1 MRYSDLVKL
10 TPDFSRNSLE
20 AKERA
25 GRILVEKWN
34 RTGLLKKLSTKDKR
48 NNMAL
53 MLEQQ
58 AIALRKLN
66 ESSTVSDIA
75 TFNKVA
81 FPLVR
86 RVFGSLLANEIV
98 SVQPMN
104 MPSGLL
110 FYLDFVFDR
119 TKPGFSFESG
129 KSLYGNRSTVVSSK
143 LQGIGGIDATGG
155 YYNLNS
161 SYSKR
166 MFKISSLS
174 ANYASVTATS
184 SNVTGTLSGFNFTLV
199 ASDGSIDTS
208 QLRVIR
214 PAKHGEI
221 EVEGGTFRNLTAVKS
236 LTADSL
242 ASTIDP
248 GLTQLVNASTIR
260 IFSNTWLRGIP
271 LTDPLTSGAS
281 AVLIGPAA
289 TKVDDITPQTLLGD
303 FESVSEIPQVNIQ
316 IKSVPVVTVT
326 RKLKTVWT
334 PELAQDMN
342 ATLTLDPDVELT
354 KVLSESIALEIDNE
368 ILSDLLAGAEVK
380 AVWSRKLGRYLK
392 LNSDGSITLV
402 QFDNASNSTY
412 QANFG
417 TQNEWYQTLIET
429 INTVSNEI
437 YKRNKRSG
445 ATWIVVSPEVASII
459 ESLSQFQVEVV
470 SDPTQTV
477 FSVGVEKIGTLNNR
491 YTVYKNP
498 HMPADKILVGYRG
511 GSALETGYVYAP
523 YVPLLITPTIFE
535 PDNFTPRKAVMTRY
549 ATQMVRPEY
558 YGSITVFDLDVIG
571 SPASV

>member
-1 MRYSDLVKL
+1 MRYGDIVKL
-10 TPDFSRNSLE
+10 TPDYSNKSYD

-25 GRILVEKWN
+25 AKILVEKWN
-34 RTGLLKKLSTKDKR
+34 RTGLLKKLSSVEKR

-58 AIALRKLN
+58 AIALRQLN

-129 KSLYGNRSTVVSSK
+129 KSLYGNRSTVVSQK

-166 MFKISSLS
+166 MFKISSVS

-184 SNVTGTLSGFNFTLV
+184 STITGTLSGFNFTL
-199 ASDGSIDTS
+199 AATDGSIDTS
-208 QLRVIR
+208 QLRVMR
-214 PAKHGEI
+214 PVKAGEI
-221 EVEGGTFRNLTAVKS
+221 SLEGGTFRNLTAIKS

-248 GLTQLVNASTIR
+248 GLTQLVDSSTVR
-260 IFSNTWLRGIP
+260 IFSNTWLKG
-271 LTDPLTSGAS
+271 LNQVDPLTGGAS
-281 AVLIGPAA
+281 AVLVGPAA

-342 ATLTLDPDVELT
+342 ATLSLDPDVELT

-392 LNSDGSITLV
+392 LNSDGSISTV
-402 QFDNASNSTY
+402 TFASASNSTY

-445 ATWIVVSPEVASII
+445 ATWIVVSPEIASII
-459 ESLSQFQVEVV
+459 ESLSQFQVEVI

-491 YTVYKNP
+491 YTIYKNP

-535 PDNFTPRKAVMTRY
+535 PENFTPRKAVMTRY

-558 YGSITVFDLDVIG
+558 YGAITVFDLDIIG